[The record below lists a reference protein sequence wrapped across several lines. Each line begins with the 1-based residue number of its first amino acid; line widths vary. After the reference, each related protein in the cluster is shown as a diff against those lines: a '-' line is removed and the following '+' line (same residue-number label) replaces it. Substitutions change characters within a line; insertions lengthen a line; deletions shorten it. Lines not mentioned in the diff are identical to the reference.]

1 MKEKVEL
8 TLGDSSLIFET
19 GKIAKQAN
27 GAALVC
33 YEGSAVLA
41 TACASRS
48 ENRELDYL
56 PLTVNYVEKFYAAGK
71 IPGGFFKREGRPQE
85 KEILV
90 SRLID
95 RPLRPLFS
103 KNLGRELQIIA
114 TTMSTDQIN
123 PPDILAMN
131 GASLAVGL
139 SDIPMKK
146 LVGAVRV
153 GMLGDSYVINPTY
166 SQMEEVRLE
175 IVVAGTDDAIVMVE
189 GGAREVSEEE
199 LLGAISFA
207 EPYISRI
214 IKAQEELVDRV
225 GKTKMEVP
233 EESVDEKLVAAVRD
247 FAYERYAEACFVPT
261 KRARQDALD
270 GVGEATMD
278 MVEEQFG
285 AESLPQVYEILEDIE
300 KEIVRESIIKEGKR
314 SDGRGLRDIRPIDI
328 ETNLFQR
335 THGSAMF
342 TRGETQSVAITSL
355 GTVSDEQRY
364 DNIEGEGTK
373 TFMLHYNFPPF
384 SVGETKGRLGPG
396 RREIGHGHLAE
407 RSIKPLIPEKE
418 DFPYTIRVVSEITE
432 SNGSSSMASICAGS
446 LSLLSAGVP
455 LRDSVAGVAMG
466 LVFED
471 AGRFAILSDIL
482 GSEDH
487 LGDMDFKVAGTRKGI
502 TGFQMDVKISGISM
516 EIMSKA
522 LEQAKEG
529 RLHILDRMADVIEK
543 PVDSISRYAP
553 KILILKV
560 PQEKIGTIIG
570 PSGKMI
576 RSIIEET
583 GTNINV
589 EDDGT
594 VTISATGDGDAERAH
609 DTIQSLIAEIE
620 VGKTYEGEV
629 KRIMDFGAFVEIQPG
644 KEGLVHISK
653 LEHHRVN
660 KVTDV
665 LNVGDRVKVK
675 VTEIDALG
683 RINLSRKAL
692 LPNPNPHSRSESGAR
707 SDRKAG
713 PTSESGARSDR
724 KPGPTSESEA
734 RSDRKPGA
742 TSESDARSNRKP
754 EARSESESRS
764 GHRSGSHRNSSR
776 RRT

>member
-1 MKEKVEL
+1 MEEKTKL
-8 TLGDSSLIFET
+8 TLGDAAFIFET

-27 GAALVC
+27 GAALVR
-33 YEGSAVLA
+33 YEGSVVLA
-41 TACASRS
+41 TACASKS
-48 ENRELDYL
+48 ENSSLDYL

-95 RPLRPLFS
+95 RPLRPLFP
-103 KNLGRELQIIA
+103 KNFRRELQIIA

-139 SDIPMKK
+139 SDIPLKK

-153 GMLGDSYVINPTY
+153 GMLDDSYVVNPTY
-166 SQMEEVRLE
+166 SQMEEASLE
-175 IVVAGTDDAIVMVE
+175 IVVAGTDEDIIMVE
-189 GGAREVSEEE
+189 GGAQEVTEEE

-207 EPYISRI
+207 EPYIREI
-214 IKAQEELVDRV
+214 IEAQQELINRA
-225 GKTKMEVP
+225 GKTKMEVS

-247 FAYERYAEACFVPT
+247 HAYAQYSEACFVPT
-261 KRARQDALD
+261 KLARQNALD
-270 GVGEATMD
+270 SAREQTL
-278 MVEEQFG
+278 EKINEQFG
-285 AESLPQVYEILEDIE
+285 EESLPQVYEILESIE
-300 KEIVRESIIKEGKR
+300 KEIVRKSIIDEGRR
-314 SDGRGLRDIRPIDI
+314 SDGRGLKDIRPIDI
-328 ETNLFQR
+328 EVTLFQR
-335 THGSAMF
+335 THGSALF
-342 TRGETQSVAITSL
+342 TRGETQSIAITSL

-373 TFMLHYNFPPF
+373 AFMLHYNFPPF
-384 SVGETKGRLGPG
+384 CVGETAGRLGPG

-407 RSIKPLIPEKE
+407 RSIKSMIPEKE

-466 LVFED
+466 LVFESAD
-471 AGRFAILSDIL
+471 RYAVLSDIL

-502 TGFQMDVKISGISM
+502 TGFQMDVKISGISK
-516 EIMSKA
+516 EIMREA
-522 LEQAKEG
+522 LEQAREG
-529 RLHILDRMADVIEK
+529 RLHILDKMAEVIEK

-594 VTISATGDGDAERAH
+594 VTISATGEGDAERAY

-620 VGKTYEGEV
+620 VGKAYEGEV

-692 LPNPNPHSRSESGAR
+692 LPNPHPQSRSQSHSDSRSEF
-707 SDRKAG
+707 
-713 PTSESGARSDR
+713 
-724 KPGPTSESEA
+724 
-734 RSDRKPGA
+734 
-742 TSESDARSNRKP
+742 
-754 EARSESESRS
+754 
-764 GHRSGSHRNSSR
+764 RSGSPRDSSR
-776 RRT
+776 KRTQD

>member
-1 MKEKVEL
+1 MEEKVEL
-8 TLGDSSLIFET
+8 NFGDSSLIFET

-27 GAALVC
+27 GAALVS
-33 YEGSAVLA
+33 YEGSAVLT

-48 ENRELDYL
+48 ENRSLDYL

-95 RPLRPLFS
+95 RPLRPLFP
-103 KNLGRELQIIA
+103 KNFKRELQIIA

-123 PPDILAMN
+123 PPDVLAMN

-153 GMLGDSYVINPTY
+153 GMLEDSYIVNPTY
-166 SQMEEVRLE
+166 SQMEELRLE
-175 IVVAGTDDAIVMVE
+175 IIVAGTDDAIIMVE
-189 GGAREVSEEE
+189 GGAQEVTEEE

-207 EPYISRI
+207 EPHIRKI
-214 IKAQEELVDRV
+214 IEAQQELINRV
-225 GKTKMEVP
+225 GKTKMEVT
-233 EESVDEKLVAAVRD
+233 EESIDEKIVSTVRD
-247 FAYERYAEACFVPT
+247 FAYDQYKEACFVPT
-261 KRARQDALD
+261 KLARQNALD
-270 GVGEATMD
+270 SVGEKTVEMI
-278 MVEEQFG
+278 EEQFG
-285 AESLPQVYEILEDIE
+285 EESLPLVYETLEDIE
-300 KEIVRESIIKEGKR
+300 KEIVRKSIIEESRR
-314 SDGRGLRDIRPIDI
+314 SDGRGLRDIRPIDV
-328 ETNLFQR
+328 EVNLFQR
-335 THGSAMF
+335 THGSALF
-342 TRGETQSVAITSL
+342 TRGETQSIAITSL

-373 TFMLHYNFPPF
+373 AFMLHYNLPPF

-396 RREIGHGHLAE
+396 RREIGHGNLAE
-407 RSIKPLIPEKE
+407 RSIKPMIPGKE

-455 LRDSVAGVAMG
+455 LRESIAGVAMG
-466 LVFED
+466 LVFESAD
-471 AGRFAILSDIL
+471 RFAILSDIL

-516 EIMSKA
+516 DIMSKA
-522 LEQAKEG
+522 LEQAREG
-529 RLHILDRMADVIEK
+529 RLHILDKMAEVIEK
-543 PVDSISRYAP
+543 PVDSISPYAP

-560 PQEKIGTIIG
+560 PQDKIGTIIG

-594 VTISATGDGDAERAH
+594 VTIAATGEGDAERAQ

-620 VGKTYEGEV
+620 VGKTYDGEV

-665 LNVGDRVKVK
+665 LKVGDRVKVK
-675 VTEIDALG
+675 VTEIDAMG

-692 LPNPNPHSRSESGAR
+692 LPNPNPQSHTRSREDARSHDDSRSEQ
-707 SDRKAG
+707 
-713 PTSESGARSDR
+713 
-724 KPGPTSESEA
+724 
-734 RSDRKPGA
+734 
-742 TSESDARSNRKP
+742 
-754 EARSESESRS
+754 RS
-764 GHRSGSHRNSSR
+764 GPPRDSSR
-776 RRT
+776 NRT